1 VRRPIRPGI
10 RPSRPNRIFIAALI
24 LLGAVTL
31 FWGLYSLAVSEPID
45 LPPERLSIPAGAGA
59 PDVAVTLAANL
70 NAPLLPGNRVV
81 LLENGDEIFPAMLDS
96 IRNARE
102 SVNLLTYV
110 YWTGDIAQ
118 TFADELSAAA
128 RRGVKVRVLLDAFGA
143 RLIDRAR
150 VEQMEK
156 AGCDVAWFHPLRW
169 DTLDRFNNR
178 THRKVLVVDGRI
190 GFTGGVGIGQE
201 WTGNAQDPD
210 HWRDDHFRFEGPI
223 VRYLQGSFSEN
234 WHQASGV
241 VLAGADVFPEL
252 PPAGEARM
260 VPLSTPPTQHFTG
273 ISFTYWLLFR
283 TARREVLVATPYYV
297 PDPDLELGLIEAAK
311 RGVRVTLLVPGPHQ
325 DSALVRYA
333 SRTYYRELLEAGV
346 RIFEFQPTVMH
357 SKLVVVDG
365 AWALIGSPNFDSRS
379 IELNHEIAVAVYD
392 DAFAQELTAS
402 FARDLKRS
410 RQVMLADVEEWSVFE
425 RLRDRLALLLREQL

>member
-1 VRRPIRPGI
+1 MRRPIRLWV
-10 RPSRPNRIFIAALI
+10 RPSKPNRFITALI
-24 LLGAVTL
+24 LLGALTL
-31 FWGLYSLAVSEPID
+31 FWGLYSFAVSEPID
-45 LPPERLSIPAGAGA
+45 LPPQRLSIPAGAEA
-59 PDVAVTLAANL
+59 PDVAITLAANL
-70 NAPLLPGNRVV
+70 NAPLLPGNRVT

-102 SVNLLTYV
+102 SINLLTYV

-118 TFADELSAAA
+118 TFANELAAAA

-143 RLIDRAR
+143 RKMDRAW

-156 AGCDVAWFHPLRW
+156 AGCEVEWFHPLRW

-190 GFTGGVGIGQE
+190 GFTGGVGIAQQ
-201 WTGNAQDPD
+201 WTGNAQDAD
-210 HWRDDHFRFEGPI
+210 HWRDDHFRLEGPI
-223 VRYLQGSFSEN
+223 VRYLQGSFAEN

-241 VLAGADVFPEL
+241 VLAGAEVFPEL
-252 PPAGEARM
+252 PPAGDARM
-260 VPLSTPPTQHFTG
+260 VPLSTPPTQYFTG

-283 TARREVLVATPYYV
+283 TARKDVLVATPYYV

-357 SKLVVVDG
+357 SKLVIVDG

-379 IELNHEIAVAVYD
+379 IELNYEIAVAVYD
-392 DAFAQELTAS
+392 RAFAQELSTS

-410 RQVMLADVEEWSVFE
+410 REITLDDVDEWSAFE
-425 RLRDRLALLLREQL
+425 RLRDQLALLLREQL